1 MQRCLVDEQNPL
13 YRCLSCSPDICP
25 CFVTKLRN
33 NLFLISQI
41 PIILNFFP
49 NDLYSNITRQ
59 SRWSYIL
66 PNVRFQRKEFC
77 PFSKEYSRNVLI
89 LVQIK
94 DRTEISKD
102 LDKMLNLVWLWNT
115 QKEFW
120 QLNHVAKELSSV
132 FFFIFTCCKYFSL
145 MNRILID
152 HYEKVSLRKNKR
164 IWTFNLLK
172 STIHQKKKN

>member
-1 MQRCLVDEQNPL
+1 MIFIRILQNKVDDL
-13 YRCLSCSPDICP
+13 IFCP
-25 CFVTKLRN
+25 MYGFSVK
-33 NLFLISQI
+33 
-41 PIILNFFP
+41 NF
-49 NDLYSNITRQ
+49 
-59 SRWSYIL
+59 
-66 PNVRFQRKEFC
+66 VRFS
-77 PFSKEYSRNVLI
+77 FSKEYSRNVLI

-132 FFFIFTCCKYFSL
+132 SFFIFTCCKYFSL
-145 MNRILID
+145 MNRISID

-164 IWTFNLLK
+164 IWTFNLFK
-172 STIHQKKKN
+172 STIRHKKKIKERFFASKLIIAIKT

>member
-25 CFVTKLRN
+25 CFVRKLRN

-49 NDLYSNITRQ
+49 NDLYWNIRRQ

-77 PFSKEYSRNVLI
+77 PFSFAKEYSRNVLI

-102 LDKMLNLVWLWNT
+102 LDKMLNLVGLWNT

-132 FFFIFTCCKYFSL
+132 SFFYFHLLQIFL
-145 MNRILID
+145 AD
-152 HYEKVSLRKNKR
+152 E
-164 IWTFNLLK
+164 
-172 STIHQKKKN
+172 

>member
-25 CFVTKLRN
+25 CFVRKLRN

-49 NDLYSNITRQ
+49 NDLYSNITTDKVDDLIFCLMYGF
-59 SRWSYIL
+59 SVK
-66 PNVRFQRKEFC
+66 NFVRFS
-77 PFSKEYSRNVLI
+77 FSKEYSRNVLI

-132 FFFIFTCCKYFSL
+132 SFFYFQLLQIFL
-145 MNRILID
+145 AD
-152 HYEKVSLRKNKR
+152 E
-164 IWTFNLLK
+164 
-172 STIHQKKKN
+172 